1 MSELWFYHLTRSRLE
16 QVLPML
22 IERALA
28 QGWRVAF
35 RAPDAQSVARM
46 DDLLWAAH
54 PPERF
59 LPHGVEGGADAEL
72 QPILIGTGDLRANRP
87 DYLVAIGGATITPED
102 CAGLTRAVLVFD
114 GQDEASVTHARN
126 HWRSFAEAGLRL
138 QYWSQAS
145 GAWKMEREHPQPST
159 KD

>member
-28 QGWRVAF
+28 QGWRVAL

-59 LPHGVEGGADAEL
+59 LPHGVEGGVDAEL

-145 GAWKMEREHPQPST
+145 GAWKIEREHPQPST